1 MDQKKAARIE
11 KELRAKIKDIKHD
24 IELLCKYAEVGIEE
38 LKSGIYFTEDDRGE
52 YIQVA
57 EISVSFRIPREKVKP
72 IKLED

>member
-1 MDQKKAARIE
+1 MDRRTE
-11 KELRAKIKDIKHD
+11 KRQREKLDLHIKDIKHD
-24 IELLCKYAEVGIEE
+24 IELLCKIAEVGIEE

-57 EISVSFRIPREKVKP
+57 EISVSFRIPRKPIKP